1 MFDEEI
7 AVQMQSAIL
16 MILASQL
23 IAALGAILVKQWG
36 AELPIMQLILF
47 RQLFAAIILLP
58 LLYKMFGCIK
68 KSPYQKLHMF
78 RGLMIAVSNVAFLI
92 ALLNLPLVTVTA
104 VVYLSPI
111 ILVLFSA
118 SLLGER
124 QSSHKIITVCVGFVG
139 ILLISKPHEFNLYVL
154 VAVVAAVGVALNNV
168 CLKRIASKEHPMVTL
183 FWSNLYTVLLITPLV
198 FWEGEAVS
206 GTVVNVALLLAL
218 MYIAMTYFIIYA
230 LRKADA
236 SRLAA
241 AQYSGLIFAAIFGYW
256 LFNESLDLWTW
267 LGICVVIISV
277 LLPTEKI
284 VRASKVIS

>member
-1 MFDEEI
+1 
-7 AVQMQSAIL
+7 MQINTAIL

-23 IAALGAILVKQWG
+23 IAALGAILIKQLG
-36 AELPIMQLILF
+36 ADLPIMQLILF
-47 RQLFAAIILLP
+47 RQLFAAIIMIP
-58 LLYKMFGCIK
+58 LLYKLFGCIK
-68 KSPYQKLHMF
+68 KSPYQKIHMF

-154 VAVVAAVGVALNNV
+154 VAAVAAVGVALNNV
-168 CLKRIASKEHPMVTL
+168 CLKRVAAKEHPMVTL
-183 FWSNLYTVLLITPLV
+183 FWSNLYTVLLVIPLV
-198 FWEGEAVS
+198 FWEGAAVT
-206 GTVVNVALLLAL
+206 GTVINVALILAL

-241 AQYSGLIFAAIFGYW
+241 AQYSGLIFAAVLGYW
-256 LFNESLDLWTW
+256 LFNEHLDFWTW
-267 LGICVVIISV
+267 VGISVVIMSV
-277 LLPTEKI
+277 LLPSKKI
-284 VRASKVIS
+284 LRAAKMAG